1 MDLALASNEGC
12 SECAPVR
19 RIIRYRD
26 EGFEVT
32 QPIIVHSRADI
43 ASILRAHRIAKGQT
57 CEEFDAI
64 AGWSDRYVTKAEHS
78 YRARV
83 DVVPPTTDDPDEAT
97 YGGDVPM
104 SFMSE
109 IWLETAGLA
118 LVLLPAD
125 LAKSIGAVPAPAKA
139 R

>member
-1 MDLALASNEGC
+1 MDNVGC
-12 SECAPVR
+12 DIVEAAAIKPAVR
-19 RIIRYRD
+19 KIS

-32 QPIIVHSRADI
+32 GPILVTSRSDI
-43 ASILRAHRIAKGQT
+43 ASILRAHRIAKGWT
-57 CEEFDAI
+57 CEEFDAR
-64 AGWSDRYVTKAEHS
+64 AGWSDRYVTKAEHC
-78 YRARV
+78 YRARIEV
-83 DVVPPTTDDPDEAT
+83 TPPTTDDPDEPS

-125 LAKSIGAVPAPAKA
+125 LAKAIGAVPAPAKGVG